1 MKNICARFC
10 YDSDSTLRFEYA
22 DKDSVLHLENDDY
35 YGSDFNYMTL
45 SHYFNEE
52 DNLYLKMTD
61 DKHREEKEKEEEEYN
76 RSKESSLEVKTEVRN
91 IRVFDIKTNSARYV
105 QWSGQ
110 DVLYKKD
117 LGKDDEA
124 SASASLTAMSI
135 PLFKVISYLSGYDRT
150 AGSIQSR

>member
-1 MKNICARFC
+1 
-10 YDSDSTLRFEYA
+10 
-22 DKDSVLHLENDDY
+22 
-35 YGSDFNYMTL
+35 MTL

-117 LGKDDEA
+117 LGKDDET
-124 SASASLTAMSI
+124 SER
-135 PLFKVISYLSGYDRT
+135 YN
-150 AGSIQSR
+150 